1 MSGALVKSYLETFE
15 RLFGEQVVRRA
26 TSSLPASTQAELDAL
41 VAAAW
46 VPVEDVDRLFETY
59 AAITNRP
66 PEELVQEVVA
76 SGHRATYGRLWKSLL
91 RLTAPKV
98 LLTRASTMFAKSY
111 SHGVLTAKRTETK
124 FTSLIRLTHWPRISD
139 LRLLGTATGIRTV
152 LELTGRG
159 GVEVS
164 FERTSEGADFA
175 ARWGTQSGSS

>member
-15 RLFGEQVVRRA
+15 RLFGDEVVRRA
-26 TSSLPASTQAELDAL
+26 TNELPTSLQAELEAL

-46 VPVEDVDRLFETY
+46 MPVTDVDRLFEAY
-59 AAITNRP
+59 AAVTNRP
-66 PEELVQEVVA
+66 ADELVQEVVA
-76 SGHRATYGRLWKSLL
+76 SGHRATYGRVWKSLL

-111 SHGVLTAKRTETK
+111 SHGVLTAKRSDTK
-124 FTSLIRLTHWPRISD
+124 FASLIRLTHWPSISD

-164 FERTSEGADFA
+164 FERTPEGADFA
-175 ARWGTQSGSS
+175 AHWGTQRSS